1 MNTMDRRW
9 WLVFGALAAIPGI
22 LSISF
27 YLNSSFYYF
36 SSYPGPTALVSA
48 DVVSCSGN
56 PEVCA
61 LRLQNTGSADAATTS
76 TCSLTFGGTTHAA
89 KSTLATIKV
98 GKSVTVTCTASG
110 GTTPPGSQISGSII
124 ISSGAEVDFS
134 GTSPLRNVRPV
145 S

>member
-9 WLVFGALAAIPGI
+9 WPGFEALAAIPGI
-22 LSISF
+22 LSGTF

-36 SSYPGPTALVSA
+36 GSYPTPTALVKA

-56 PEVCA
+56 PEVCT
-61 LRLQNTGSADAATTS
+61 LGLQNMGSADTATTS
-76 TCSLTFGGTTHAA
+76 TCSLTFGGTTHTA
-89 KSTLATIKV
+89 KSTLATIKA
-98 GKSVTVTCTASG
+98 GQSVTVICTASG
-110 GTTPPGSQISGSII
+110 GTAPRGSQISGSII

-134 GTSPLRNVRPV
+134 GIS